1 MNTQEIQLASFRIVY
16 LQDDPLPP
24 HTFSVRPFL
33 KLIFSLYSSR
43 ARHKLVIKSPQALVP
58 VTQMHLE
65 CSFLLFYT
73 KVMFI
78 LDIKVYFL

>member
-1 MNTQEIQLASFRIVY
+1 MNTQEIQLASFRIAY

-58 VTQMHLE
+58 VTQLHLD
-65 CSFLLFYT
+65 STANPKLRTIWFDFAFSL
-73 KVMFI
+73 VS
-78 LDIKVYFL
+78 